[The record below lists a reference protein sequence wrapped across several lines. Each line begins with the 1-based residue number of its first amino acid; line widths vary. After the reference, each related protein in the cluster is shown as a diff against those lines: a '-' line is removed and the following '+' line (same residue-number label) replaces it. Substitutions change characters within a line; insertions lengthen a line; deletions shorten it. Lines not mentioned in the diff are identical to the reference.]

1 MNSKQ
6 QSILERAVDLIRSL
20 GQGRIKVF
28 FGIGECLASLKGSGK
43 VVVAISLLKR
53 HIEDKAKDCAGDIPK
68 SPDYYYAA
76 FKAYCEFTPAERD
89 RLIAANVS
97 WARVSQ
103 ALKKPEHVQAAHA
116 FASGKTDELP
126 GFWQMQGR
134 KLVPVR
140 RYDGW
145 TREPCGAGDGVPQD
159 TTKVISIPI
168 TSDDD
173 EAFETG
179 IKSLVSQVSQ
189 SRLLAAINKSVLEL
203 KTTRDGKQLVPFRM
217 L

>member
-1 MNSKQ
+1 MHSKQ

-28 FGIGECLASLKGSGK
+28 FGIGECLSALKGSGK
-43 VVVAISLLKR
+43 VTVAITLLKR
-53 HIEDKAKDCAGDIPK
+53 HIEDKAKDCGNDIPK

-76 FKAYCEFTPAERD
+76 YKAYAEFTPSERE

-103 ALKKPEHVQAAHA
+103 ALKKPEHLTATHA
-116 FASGKTDELP
+116 FASGRTDEMP
-126 GFWQMQGR
+126 GFWQMKGR
-134 KLVPVR
+134 KLVAVR
-140 RYDGW
+140 RYDGRSRGPSG
-145 TREPCGAGDGVPQD
+145 THDGLPPD
-159 TTKVISIPI
+159 TSAVVSIPI
-168 TSDDD
+168 TSEDD

-179 IKSLVSQVSQ
+179 VKSLVSQVSQ
-189 SRLLAAINKSVLEL
+189 ARLLAAINKSVLEL
-203 KTTRDGKQLVPFRM
+203 KTARDGQRLVPFRM